1 MSNWE
6 GGQVPAE
13 DTNAGLGTYGE
24 YCRNP
29 VDRVNVAEV
38 SDDERFAHF
47 STEKIRR
54 SCSASAHEEG
64 GNHHCTKYAQA
75 SHCVNPGKTAIILGS
90 HLNSASSP
98 SNPSLP
104 ISLKISSLS
113 LFLFLFG
120 V

>member
-38 SDDERFAHF
+38 SDDERFAHT
-47 STEKIRR
+47 SRR
-54 SCSASAHEEG
+54 RKSEGAAVLAHTRRAAITTVQ
-64 GNHHCTKYAQA
+64 NMRKHHT
-75 SHCVNPGKTAIILGS
+75 V
-90 HLNSASSP
+90 
-98 SNPSLP
+98 
-104 ISLKISSLS
+104 
-113 LFLFLFG
+113 
-120 V
+120 